1 MESNTLYPSPE
12 NADAKAAFRK
22 PLNDAANRKYRRRS
36 PVGGSSSSD
45 GSPRREHSSSPIHS
59 REDPASDSDPRRRKD
74 DGRDFDRDSG
84 GNHHGRSGDSYRYFD
99 RQSSRSSHNYQRQDD
114 YDRHEK
120 HTAEVKNYS
129 SSRSGRESRVSIQS
143 DHTRRESEHYRSRDH
158 LHGDDRYSRDRSD
171 GSGRRSRDKEKE
183 TSSLEYQKYKG
194 KDSLSDRAGSGRRY
208 TNSNVEDIKYGER
221 DRYKGDGDGRD
232 EKRDYVRSSRDYRND
247 CSPVREE
254 HRGHRNDSTS
264 RRDSARHRLK
274 EASKSDPRELD
285 GERIAKKEKRKY
297 DDQETGRHKDRYV
310 GEPGEQLEDISKFT
324 TGANE
329 RHSSSSKQAQE
340 LVVKVTSE
348 QSPAKVL
355 ESANDIDAAKVA
367 AMRAAELVNRNL
379 IGTGYMSTD
388 QKKKLLWG
396 NKKST
401 TAEEFGHHWDTAL
414 FSDRERQEKFNKL
427 MSLRLPWYLWPIVG
441 SEGRTESGAQTRQPR
456 KQWPPS
462 REAEGTTTGFGEAIH
477 CWTPSKRWPNCWIRS
492 LRVYLG
498 CFCSWTM
505 TFSSVVL
512 YFFAR
517 ILSFVFIFN
526 FWLVRANCAL
536 PFLFKILDHD
546 TNRCCD
552 TYLALFGTEITC
564 SWPFEFLNLEIVSV
578 VAQLIKH

>member
-1 MESNTLYPSPE
+1 MIQQKGKDLLILPTIEGAKLVAKHDVEGSTPITSVDQSFQGLKAYLFDGCKWWGLREAWIVVLAIMESNTLSPCPE

-22 PLNDAANRKYRRRS
+22 PLNDAASRKYRRRS

-183 TSSLEYQKYKG
+183 TSSLEYPKYKG

-221 DRYKGDGDGRD
+221 DRYKGDGDGWD

-264 RRDSARHRLK
+264 RRDSARRRLK

-329 RHSSSSKQAQE
+329 RQSSSSKLAQE

-348 QSPAKVL
+348 QAPAKVL

-427 MSLRLPWYLWPIVG
+427 MGVKGELKVEHKPDNQESGGLQAEKQKELQLDLEKQYTAGLRRRD
-441 SEGRTESGAQTRQPR
+441 GRTVG
-456 KQWPPS
+456 
-462 REAEGTTTGFGEAIH
+462 
-477 CWTPSKRWPNCWIRS
+477 
-492 LRVYLG
+492 LG
-498 CFCSWTM
+498 
-505 TFSSVVL
+505 L
-512 YFFAR
+512 
-517 ILSFVFIFN
+517 
-526 FWLVRANCAL
+526 
-536 PFLFKILDHD
+536 
-546 TNRCCD
+546 
-552 TYLALFGTEITC
+552 
-564 SWPFEFLNLEIVSV
+564 
-578 VAQLIKH
+578 